1 MKIYILDEKKKINWH
16 ILGWKMDTKKNNFS
30 IVVERLR
37 MLAASVDDAWKD
49 GISDRMEDD

>member
-1 MKIYILDEKKKINWH
+1 MKRRKSI
-16 ILGWKMDTKKNNFS
+16 DTFLEGKWTQKTKTNFS

>member
-1 MKIYILDEKKKINWH
+1 MVNGYKKE
-16 ILGWKMDTKKNNFS
+16 TKTTFS

>member
-1 MKIYILDEKKKINWH
+1 MKRRKSIDTF
-16 ILGWKMDTKKNNFS
+16 LGGKGTKNNFS
-30 IVVERLR
+30 IVLERLR

>member
-1 MKIYILDEKKKINWH
+1 MKRRKSIGTF
-16 ILGWKMDTKKNNFS
+16 LGGKWTLKNNFS